1 MSIVLDQHPSRHR
14 IRVMVSRAASPPP
27 GFRHGGRFSWR
38 VDGGRLEISHDL
50 DATSISDSTMLDG
63 LLPLVDLGVIA
74 GQDMFEEAA
83 TGVIRSA
90 ADTARD
96 AWSAFYDNSIAE
108 LKAGT
113 APFSA
118 IHQHAR
124 GLVVG
129 ASVLEVGSCFGFLA
143 LQFADDGH
151 HVHACDISPGAV
163 AMLRTHA
170 ARRRASVNA
179 VVGDATD
186 LPFEDSSVDTV
197 TLVHLLE
204 HLDDHHAIAALVEAL
219 RVACR
224 RVVVAVPYE
233 ENPSA
238 HFGHRVRLT
247 RADLQRWAS
256 TVDHAGARLLD
267 HHGGWLV
274 LAPR

>member
-1 MSIVLDQHPSRHR
+1 MSIVLDQHPSQHG
-14 IRVMVSRAASPPP
+14 IRVTVRRAASPPA
-27 GFRHGGRFSWR
+27 GFRHGGRCSWR
-38 VDGGRLEISHDL
+38 VDGGRVEISHDL
-50 DATSISDSTMLDG
+50 DAASISDSTMLDG

-83 TGVIRSA
+83 LGVIRSSA
-90 ADTARD
+90 GTARK

-118 IHQHAR
+118 IHRHAR
-124 GLVVG
+124 RLVVG
-129 ASVLEVGSCFGFLA
+129 TSVLEVGSCFGFLA

-151 HVHACDISPGAV
+151 NVHACDISPGAV
-163 AMLRTHA
+163 SLLRTHA
-170 ARRRASVNA
+170 FRRKARVNA

-186 LPFEDSSVDTV
+186 LPFDDSSVDSV
-197 TLVHLLE
+197 TLIHLLE
-204 HLDDHHAIAALVEAL
+204 HLDDHQAIAALVDAL
-219 RVACR
+219 RVARR

-247 RADLQRWAS
+247 EADLHRWAS
-256 TVDHAGARLLD
+256 SVDHAGARLVD